1 MTKLKAPAGALT
13 KAQKSVFRQLCQA
26 LNAMPVEAVD
36 AWQVVIAAKLLTT
49 ALQLEKAIEVEGVV
63 TPDKAHGGDL
73 RKNPLLS
80 PYRQFLKDAET
91 SLAALGLNPAARA
104 RLRLDFDRE
113 KASFEELLK
122 DVKWL

>member
-1 MTKLKAPAGALT
+1 MTKLKAPPGALT
-13 KAQKSVFRQLCQA
+13 KDQKNIFRQLVRA
-26 LNAMPVEAVD
+26 LEGMPVESIDV
-36 AWQVVIAAKLLTT
+36 WQVVIASKLLTT
-49 ALQLEKAIEVEGVV
+49 AWQLEKAIEVDGVV

-104 RLRLDFDRE
+104 RLKLDFDRE
-113 KASFEELLK
+113 KATVAEMLR
-122 DVKWL
+122 DVKFL